1 MKPITFK
8 GKSFESMSALARH
21 YKIRDYTV
29 YARLESGWPLE
40 QALGL
45 KPRPKRTA
53 SRAIKVEFG
62 GKTFESRAALAAHY
76 GISGD
81 KLGNRLKDEWT
92 MEQALGLKPRP
103 KQSAPRAVKVTFGG
117 KSFDS
122 MKLLAKHYGISS
134 NKMCKRLKDGWPM
147 AQALELESRPK
158 QPSPNGI
165 EVTFAGKSFRSKTEL
180 AANYGLSRPTY
191 SERLKAGWTMEQA
204 LGLEPPPPKFR
215 NKDGS
220 PREHLFLNPQILDD
234 GSILPSTKSG
244 CYKLYVITNQQN
256 GKEYVGI
263 TTASLA
269 RRLDGHWG
277 DMKRC
282 SNNSSKLYNALSKA
296 LREGRQDDFI
306 IEQIRNDA
314 KDYRELQEQE
324 IQEIADRDTVANGYN
339 IASGGAIGN
348 GKSIVIDGDN
358 FPSHAAAAAF
368 YNVDVAVFFMRLK
381 ADWTLKQAVGLDDP
395 PDSLTGTKWMHQG
408 DKQIKV
414 HPADIDEKLAQ
425 GWLLGITAKN
435 HKKLSKVTVGRKW
448 MHQGNEQTLVRPDDI
463 DEKLAQGWALGR
475 PLGNKAT

>member
-1 MKPITFK
+1 MKKPITFK
-8 GKSFESMSALARH
+8 GKYFES
-21 YKIRDYTV
+21 K
-29 YARLESGWPLE
+29 
-40 QALGL
+40 
-45 KPRPKRTA
+45 
-53 SRAIKVEFG
+53 
-62 GKTFESRAALAAHY
+62 AALAAHY
-76 GISGD
+76 GISG
-81 KLGNRLKDEWT
+81 NRLGKRLEAGWT
-92 MEQALGLKPRP
+92 MDQALGIEARP
-103 KQSAPRAVKVTFGG
+103 KQSAPRAVKVTFRG

-122 MKLLAKHYGISS
+122 MKLLAAHYGISG
-134 NKMCKRLKDGWPM
+134 NKMCKRLNSGWPM

-165 EVTFAGKSFRSKTEL
+165 EVTFAGKSFRSKIEL
-180 AANYGLSRPTY
+180 AAHYGIGRQTY
-191 SERLKAGWTMEQA
+191 SERLKAGWTMEQT

-244 CYKLYVITNQQN
+244 CYKLYVIINQQN

-269 RRLDGHWG
+269 HRLVGHWT
-277 DMKRC
+277 DMKRR

-296 LREGRQDDFI
+296 LREGRKDDFI

-314 KDYRELQEQE
+314 KDYRELQKQE

-339 IASGGAIGN
+339 TASGGATGN
-348 GKSIVIDGDN
+348 GKSIMIDGDN

-368 YNVDVAVFFMRLK
+368 YDVGEAVFHMRLK

-395 PDSLTGTKWMHQG
+395 ADSLTGTKWMHQG

-414 HPADIDEKLAQ
+414 HPTDIDEKLAQ

-435 HKKLSKVTVGRKW
+435 HKKLSKVTGGRKW
-448 MHQGNEQTLVRPDDI
+448 MHQGNDQTLVRPDDI
-463 DEKLAQGWALGR
+463 DDKLAQGWVLGR
-475 PLGNKAT
+475 PFGNKAT